1 MIPERFV
8 KVIKMIHGKLTGSDI
23 VWALTGS
30 TSFAI
35 QGIDVVPKDIDIQTD
50 KEGAY
55 RIEELFSEYVVE
67 RVKFKESELIRSHFG
82 KLVIDG
88 IDVEIMGDIQKK
100 VDGNWEPPVNLPQY
114 ILFVDFQGLKL
125 PVLSLEYEAEAYR
138 KLQRYDKARMLNE
151 FISRF
156 QHTQFSH

>member
-35 QGIDVVPKDIDIQTD
+35 QGLDVVPKDIDIQTD

-138 KLQRYDKARMLNE
+138 KLHRYDRARVLSE
-151 FISRF
+151 FTSRS
-156 QHTQFSH
+156 QRTQFSH

>member
-1 MIPERFV
+1 MVPERFV